1 MITCAPR
8 WRSVGLRKC
17 FRAFQLAVA
26 LGSGASRGIVNR
38 DACSC
43 RLNYRSPLLFLTAG
57 RGSICQTKAIAKAF
71 CGRSH

>member
-17 FRAFQLAVA
+17 FQAFQLAVA
-26 LGSGASRGIVNR
+26 LGSGSSGGILNR

-43 RLNYRSPLLFLTAG
+43 KLILRSHLLFLTAD
-57 RGSICQTKAIAKAF
+57 RGSICQTKAIAKAS